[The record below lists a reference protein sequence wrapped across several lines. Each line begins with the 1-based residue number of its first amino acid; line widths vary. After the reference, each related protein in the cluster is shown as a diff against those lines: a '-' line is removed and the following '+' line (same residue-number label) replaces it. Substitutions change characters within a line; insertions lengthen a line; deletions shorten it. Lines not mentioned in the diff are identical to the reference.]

1 MNDEVEHLFENLC
14 DYGDVP
20 VYLDDYFIEPEDES
34 YDDFLF
40 SGANSYG
47 GY

>member
-1 MNDEVEHLFENLC
+1 MNEEAKDFFETL
-14 DYGDVP
+14 YE
-20 VYLDDYFIEPEDES
+20 DDS

-40 SGANSYG
+40 SGANLYG

>member
-1 MNDEVEHLFENLC
+1 MNDVLEDSLEILSDAE
-14 DYGDVP
+14 
-20 VYLDDYFIEPEDES
+20 DDF

-40 SGANSYG
+40 SGANLYG

>member
-1 MNDEVEHLFENLC
+1 MNEEAEDSFEILSE
-14 DYGDVP
+14 
-20 VYLDDYFIEPEDES
+20 DDS